1 MPAIQQYDN
10 IQQTNKKNAYQQI
23 KNDTLTNT
31 AITGAIGA
39 FDKIDKNVSKV
50 KGIAKNIG
58 GGLAGGFAGG
68 VTGAAASYAGNKAAN
83 ALKEKYIKE
92 DDKPSL
98 LHAGMIYAPAAAGS
112 VYSFG
117 AMMHGMDAGKKMVN
131 SKNKAELFKNLK
143 HAFNPVEHLKRG
155 VKEIGEGFKAFNPA
169 AKMSK
174 FSRFLRGSNLL
185 GLGLSAI
192 PAISYYLHK
201 RKQHQE
207 EEANKNNGINQAALK
222 YAPYIDDVANI
233 PNLLQKKAAYVPIVT
248 SFKKYRGA
256 IKGLKQLEKEYGD
269 LAKNHPDYKK
279 LTKAVDKHKS
289 NMVYD
294 TIGVG
299 LAGGIMYD
307 RYHNHNKMES
317 YRDMAIRM

>member
-1 MPAIQQYDN
+1 MPAMQQYN
-10 IQQTNKKNAYQQI
+10 NTQQTNKKNAYEQI
-23 KNDTLTNT
+23 KNDALINT
-31 AITGAIGA
+31 ALTGAIGA
-39 FDKIDKNVSKV
+39 FDKIDKNTSKI

-68 VTGAAASYAGNKAAN
+68 VTGAAATYAGNEASQ
-83 ALKEKYIKE
+83 ALKEKYMRE
-92 DDKPSL
+92 DNKPSL

-117 AMMHGMDAGKKMVN
+117 AMMHGMDAGKKIVN
-131 SKNKAELFKNLK
+131 SKHKTELFRNLK
-143 HAFNPVEHLKRG
+143 HAFNPAEHLKRG
-155 VKEIGEGFKAFNPA
+155 IKEVGEGFKAFNPA
-169 AKMSK
+169 VKMSK
-174 FSRFLRGSNLL
+174 FSRFLKGSNLL

-201 RKQHQE
+201 KKQQE
-207 EEANKNNGINQAALK
+207 ETNKSSETNPALK

-233 PNLLQKKAAYVPIVT
+233 PNMIQKKASYVPIIT

-256 IKGLKQLEKEYGD
+256 IKDLKQLKKNYGD
-269 LAKNHPDYKK
+269 LAESHPDYKK

-299 LAGGIMYD
+299 LAGGVLYD
-307 RYHNHNKMES
+307 RYHNRNKMES
-317 YRDMAIRM
+317 YKDMATRM